1 MARSRSH
8 ARTVRAS
15 SRLGALALVLALV
28 LAACGGDEGDG
39 DADTGDD
46 ADVTDDADADGADEA
61 EEEEGDE
68 GSAEGGEQVTDLIVA
83 MPIELDNLDIRNVG
97 QAARFSA
104 LRHVTEPLVQF
115 DSATGELIPAL
126 AESWERLDDTTIRL
140 KLREGVNY
148 HNGIPF
154 NAETA
159 VWSIEQA
166 LFDPDFAGWMRY
178 ATDGVI
184 AGVEVV
190 SEYEIDLISEG
201 LKPDM
206 LMPMTFVDMVE
217 PEHVQAGDQILNPVG
232 TGPFVFESF
241 TPSEELVMVR
251 NDDWWGE
258 APSFESITW
267 RIIPEPGTQLTALE
281 TGEIHVVTTVALD
294 SLDRVDSADNT
305 KVISGQSSFLHFIA
319 LRSDRGPA
327 ADKGFREAL
336 NYAVDQQ
343 LIIDT
348 ILNGAASPI
357 VTPVWAGLENAQD
370 LGPWPHDPD
379 RARELLDE
387 VGYDGEP
394 FNLTIGTGSIPAADQ
409 IGLAVASML
418 EAVGINVNYQETEY
432 ASMQEELSQGEAHTY
447 DGWLQGWSASLP
459 ITDAQM
465 QAVYACPPL
474 ATVQTRYCNPEVEE
488 QLEIARTA
496 DGDERVAAQIAAQ
509 ELIWEDAGAI
519 WLYTPDLNVGA
530 AEGLEGF
537 IPRFDTFTF
546 FWDGVTLTQ

>member
-1 MARSRSH
+1 MSRSRSH
-8 ARTVRAS
+8 ARTLRAS
-15 SRLGALALVLALV
+15 TRLGALVMGLALV
-28 LAACGGDEGDG
+28 LAACGGDDGDTDS

-46 ADVTDDADADGADEA
+46 ADVSEDDEEAADDGAESED
-61 EEEEGDE
+61 D
-68 GSAEGGEQVTDLIVA
+68 SADGGEQVTDLIVA
-83 MPIELDNLDIRNVG
+83 MPVELDNLDIRNVG
-97 QAARFSA
+97 NAPRFSA
-104 LRHVTEPLVQF
+104 LRHISEPLVQF

-126 AESWERLDDTTIRL
+126 AESWERIDDTTIRL

-148 HNGIPF
+148 HNGVPF

-159 VWSIEQA
+159 AWSIEQA

-184 AGVEVV
+184 ADVEVV
-190 SEYEIDLISEG
+190 SEYEIDLISNG

-217 PEHVQAGDQILNPVG
+217 PEHVQAGDQILAPVG

-241 TPSEELVMVR
+241 TPSDSLVMAR
-251 NDDWWGE
+251 NDEWWGE
-258 APSFESITW
+258 APAFESITW

-281 TGEIHVVTTVALD
+281 TGEIHVVSTVALD
-294 SLDRVDSADNT
+294 SLESVDSSPNT

-327 ADKGFREAL
+327 ADKEFREAL

-348 ILNGAASPI
+348 ILNGSASPI

-370 LGPWPHDPD
+370 FGPWPYDPD
-379 RARELLDE
+379 RARELLEE

-394 FNLTIGTGSIPAADQ
+394 FNLTVGTGSIPASDQ
-409 IGLAVASML
+409 IGLAVAGML
-418 EAVGINVNYQETEY
+418 EEVGITVNYLETEF
-432 ASMQEELSQGEAHTY
+432 ASMQEELSKGEDHAY

-465 QAVYACPPL
+465 QAVYACPPA

-519 WLYTPDLNVGA
+519 WLYTPDLNIGA

>member
-1 MARSRSH
+1 MATSRSH
-8 ARTVRAS
+8 ARGLRAS
-15 SRLGALALVLALV
+15 FHLTALVMALTLV
-28 LAACGGDEGDG
+28 LAACGGDTGGD

-46 ADVTDDADADGADEA
+46 TDASDDDGADDD
-61 EEEEGDE
+61 GDDD
-68 GSAEGGEQVTDLIVA
+68 GDDAAADGDAITDLIVA
-83 MPIELDNLDIRNVG
+83 MPVELENLDIRNVG
-97 QAARFSA
+97 NAPRFSA
-104 LRHVTEPLVQF
+104 LRHITEPLVQF

-140 KLREGVNY
+140 QLKEGVTF
-148 HNGIPF
+148 HNGVPF

-159 VWSIEQA
+159 AWSIEQA

-184 AGVEVV
+184 EAVEVV
-190 SEYEIDLISEG
+190 SEYEIDLISNG
-201 LKPDM
+201 LQPDM

-217 PEHVQAGDQILNPVG
+217 PEHVQAGDQILSPVG

-241 TPSEELVMVR
+241 TPSEALVMVR

-258 APSFESITW
+258 PPAFESITW

-281 TGEIHVVTTVALD
+281 TGEIHVVSTVPLD
-294 SLDRVDSADNT
+294 SLERVDSAPNT
-305 KVISGQSSFLHFIA
+305 KIISGQSSFLHFIA

-348 ILNGAASPI
+348 ILQGAATPI

-370 LGPWPHDPD
+370 FGPWPYDPD

-387 VGYDGEP
+387 IGYDGEP

-409 IGLAVASML
+409 IGLAVAGML
-418 EAVGINVNYQETEY
+418 EEVGITVNYLETEF
-432 ASMQEELSQGEAHTY
+432 ASMQEELSKREDHSY

-465 QAVYACPPL
+465 QAVYACPEA

-488 QLEIARTA
+488 QLEIARTTA
-496 DGDERVAAQIAAQ
+496 GDERVAAQIKAQ

-519 WLYTPDLNVGA
+519 WLYTPDLNIGA

-546 FWDGVTLTQ
+546 FWDGVTLTG